1 MQITQVAQG
10 FFSKHLKTAWNP
22 RHGPIKP
29 QFRPTN
35 PPEAL
40 QVVPLGP
47 AHAISS
53 PWTHTN
59 FRISSDRQGLTHHLS
74 KFIIV
79 AHTKKT
85 MKEQKKLVNHIFSM
99 SMVIAMHSIL
109 LLITSSTASAQS
121 SEVDDILRENQRLI
135 YCANL
140 QSEIAKQES
149 YRNYNQANQ
158 LRQQYRYGCGQ

>member
-1 MQITQVAQG
+1 
-10 FFSKHLKTAWNP
+10 
-22 RHGPIKP
+22 
-29 QFRPTN
+29 
-35 PPEAL
+35 
-40 QVVPLGP
+40 
-47 AHAISS
+47 
-53 PWTHTN
+53 
-59 FRISSDRQGLTHHLS
+59 
-74 KFIIV
+74 
-79 AHTKKT
+79 

-158 LRQQYRYGCGQ
+158 LRQQYRYACGQ